1 MADRREQVRFEL
13 TGQLWA
19 SLNLTA
25 PIVVRDLGIGGVLVE
40 TTLPGNWNALRIA
53 EMSLW
58 HDGPTV
64 TAVVRHITPVPGS
77 PEEGRHLIG
86 LEFMNVSP
94 SAYADIERVVA
105 EAAAAEAQPANRGA
119 SQT

>member
-19 SLNLTA
+19 SLYMTA
-25 PIVVRDLGIGGVLVE
+25 PIVVRDLGIGGALIE
-40 TTLPGNWNALRIA
+40 TTLHGSLNTLRIA

-58 HDGPTV
+58 QDGPTI
-64 TAVVRHITPVPGS
+64 TAVVRHITPVPGA

-86 LEFMNVSP
+86 LEFMNVSQ
-94 SAYADIERVVA
+94 SAQADIERIVT
-105 EAAAAEAQPANRGA
+105 AAGTDDQPTKRGA
-119 SQT
+119 SHT